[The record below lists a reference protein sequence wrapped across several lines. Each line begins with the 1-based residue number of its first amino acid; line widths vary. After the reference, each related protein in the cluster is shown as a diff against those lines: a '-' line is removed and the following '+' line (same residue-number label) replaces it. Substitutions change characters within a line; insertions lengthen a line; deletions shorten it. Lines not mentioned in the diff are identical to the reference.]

1 MHRTVRVL
9 IIDDHAIIREIVG
22 QLLEM
27 EQDLQVVGK
36 GVNADEAVVLTD
48 RLQPDVV
55 VLDLR
60 MPGKSGIDVL
70 GDIQRRHPQVRIIIY
85 TSLIDPETTRKALQA
100 GAVACLLKTDSLATL
115 VEAIRSTSVDHLP
128 QHVGNATNAASPK
141 SVWPAMQMPSQAIPS
156 LAS

>member
-27 EQDLQVVGK
+27 EQDLQVVGE
-36 GVNADEAVVLTD
+36 GVNADEAVVLTE
-48 RLQPDVV
+48 RLRPDVV

-60 MPGKSGIDVL
+60 MPGKSGLDVL
-70 GDIQRRHPQVRIIIY
+70 GDIQRRHPHVRIIIY
-85 TSLIDPETTRKALQA
+85 TSLIDAETKRKVLCA
-100 GAVACLLKTDSLATL
+100 GAAACLLKTDSLATL
-115 VEAIRSTSVDHLP
+115 VEVIRSASADHLP
-128 QHVGNATNAASPK
+128 QHAGYGANTASPK